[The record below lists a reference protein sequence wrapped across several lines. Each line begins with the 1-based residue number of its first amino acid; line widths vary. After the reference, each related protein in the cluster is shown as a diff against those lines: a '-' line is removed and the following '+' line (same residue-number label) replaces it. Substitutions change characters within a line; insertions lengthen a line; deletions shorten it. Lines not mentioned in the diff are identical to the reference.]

1 MTDRTKTI
9 CPPIF
14 DLGGIK
20 SYCKNDCNWPEVYK
34 EVKLA
39 VVKENLAE
47 NIQQLYT
54 EKPYEKIKRRMADQ
68 VQKLIQKMD
77 EYIESEELRTL
88 VVCIKEKRARYSTK
102 GPPTSRRIKVN
113 LHVYQTHQVTCISIA
128 YI

>member
-1 MTDRTKTI
+1 MEVSVKEQI
-9 CPPIF
+9 LI
-14 DLGGIK
+14 LK

-39 VVKENLAE
+39 VVKENLTE

-54 EKPYEKIKRRMADQ
+54 EKPYEKLKRRMADQ
-68 VQKLIQKMD
+68 VQKLIQKMNA

-88 VVCIKEKRARYSTK
+88 VVCIKEKRARYSAK
-102 GPPTSRRIKVN
+102 GHPTSRRIKVN

-128 YI
+128 YIQ